1 MHGKTFQG
9 HKRNCEV
16 KHPGLNLISHFT
28 FFCTVPFF
36 FNFTKS
42 IRIISLAI
50 TFTIKKK
57 KRNMHVY

>member
-28 FFCTVPFF
+28 FFVLYLFF

-57 KRNMHVY
+57 KRDMPVY